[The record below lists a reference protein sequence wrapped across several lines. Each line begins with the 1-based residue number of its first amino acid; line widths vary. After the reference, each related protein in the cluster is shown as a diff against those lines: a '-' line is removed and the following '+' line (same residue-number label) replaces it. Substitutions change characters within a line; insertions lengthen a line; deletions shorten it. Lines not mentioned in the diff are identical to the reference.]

1 MPLNSYFRFTT
12 IQSMLQSNSFSGQ
25 PVFSQITGL
34 INKASF
40 NALVREYDANRYCK
54 KCGAWE
60 HFISMTYCIMNNC
73 TSLREVTQGIAA
85 YGDKLNHLGIT
96 YTPPRSTLS
105 EANARR
111 NEAFFGKLYSKLYAQ
126 YKTGLADSQTENEL
140 LKRIFIIDSTTISLF
155 KAIMKCVGRKPLNGK
170 SKGGIKVHTMINAYE
185 EIPQL
190 VHFTDAATHD
200 STFLSKIKLQPHQIA
215 VFDKAY
221 VDYKMY
227 EAWTK
232 SGIHFVTRLKDNAVY
247 DQLEEI
253 EIAKNC
259 NDGYIKDEK
268 IKVKVKHANGTE
280 SLLTLRRIVF
290 YDSKKDK
297 ILQFVT
303 NIMESKMNT
312 EQMGQLY
319 QMRWQ
324 IELLFKQLKQNFP
337 LKYFLGDNE
346 NAIKIQ
352 IWCTLI
358 VNLLFTIIKKN
369 LRKKI
374 SFSNLVS
381 FARQHLFSYNKLSDL
396 IEKIEKHWRKKHQ
409 NNSTATPTLFD
420 G

>member
-1 MPLNSYFRFTT
+1 
-12 IQSMLQSNSFSGQ
+12 MLQSNSFSGQ

-34 INKASF
+34 INKSSF
-40 NALVREYDANRYCK
+40 NALVKEFDANRYCK
-54 KCGAWE
+54 RCGAWE
-60 HFISMTYCIMNNC
+60 HFITMVYCIMNNC

-96 YTPPRSTLS
+96 YTPPRSTFS

-111 NEAFFGKLYSKLYAQ
+111 DEAFFGKLYAKLYTR
-126 YKTGLADSQTENEL
+126 YKAGLADSQSDNEL

-155 KAIMKCVGRKPLNGK
+155 KAIMKCVGRKPADGK

-185 EIPQL
+185 EVPQL
-190 VHFTDAATHD
+190 VHFTSAATHD
-200 STFLSKIKLQPHQIA
+200 STFLSKIKLAPHQIA

-221 VDYKMY
+221 VDYEVY
-227 EAWTK
+227 ENWTK
-232 SGIHFVTRLKDNAVY
+232 QGVSFVTRLKDNAVY

-253 EIAKNC
+253 EIDNNC
-259 NDGYIKDEK
+259 KEGYIKDEK
-268 IKVKVKHANGTE
+268 IQIKVKRADGSE
-280 SLLTLRRIVF
+280 SLLTLRRIAF
-290 YDSKKDK
+290 YDVQKDK
-297 ILQFVT
+297 ILQFLT
-303 NIMESKMNT
+303 NIMESEMNT
-312 EQMGQLY
+312 EQIGQLY
-319 QMRWQ
+319 KMRWQ

-358 VNLLFTIIKKN
+358 VNLLFTIVKKS
-369 LRKKI
+369 LHKKI

-409 NNSTATPTLFD
+409 SKTTASPTLFD